1 MTNKF
6 EECERKRQ
14 EKDRIIDSMKSDMVN
29 LIEKIE
35 KLARIVDRQEQYSC
49 RDCLLPHGI
58 TEGEREKID
67 DLDLINFK

>member
-1 MTNKF
+1 
-6 EECERKRQ
+6 
-14 EKDRIIDSMKSDMVN
+14 MKSDMVN

-58 TEGEREKID
+58 TEGERAKID

>member
-1 MTNKF
+1 ML
-6 EECERKRQ
+6 
-14 EKDRIIDSMKSDMVN
+14 D

-35 KLARIVDRQEQYSC
+35 KLAKIVDRQEQYSC
-49 RDCLLPHGI
+49 CDSLLPHGI